1 MHRFF
6 FPFFFYRRIIL
17 PTNERIEE
25 KKNERQQEDEFNHFN
40 HNNNNNKIMSLRNCT
55 DVDTNGEKWIRLDYY
70 YSDHFMEIVNPTVT
84 LSNSFEILEEIDKI
98 AQFNISRIKII

>member
-1 MHRFF
+1 M
-6 FPFFFYRRIIL
+6 
-17 PTNERIEE
+17 NELKR

-84 LSNSFEILEEIDKI
+84 LSNSFEILDEIDKI
-98 AQFNISRIKII
+98 AQLNISGIKII